1 MRYNRVRAGS
11 IGVEGPLIYGEG
23 EEDGSPGPSLR
34 GSPCASPLA
43 LEEENDGYVS
53 MPGRKAAVPGISGRA
68 ELPRGGPA
76 FGFSKIE

>member
-1 MRYNRVRAGS
+1 M
-11 IGVEGPLIYGEG
+11 EGPLIYGEG

-34 GSPCASPLA
+34 GSPCASPLS
-43 LEEENDGYVS
+43 LEEEGDGYVS
-53 MPGRKAAVPGISGRA
+53 MPGGKSSGSGRA